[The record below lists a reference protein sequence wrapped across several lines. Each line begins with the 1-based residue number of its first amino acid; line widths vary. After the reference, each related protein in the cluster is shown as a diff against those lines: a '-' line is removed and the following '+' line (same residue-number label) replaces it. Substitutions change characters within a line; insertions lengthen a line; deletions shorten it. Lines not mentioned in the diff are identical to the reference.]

1 MKCPKCGYVSHPR
14 DHAFAPPTECPAC
27 GVIYS
32 KIYSNIDSKINAKI
46 DAKIAAQID
55 AKTDAGKSPDTQ
67 ISQEP
72 LIKKPSPVHEDTLKN
87 ARRRVE
93 MRLHQKSGDRLK
105 EKQREQTLALARR
118 LVSEGVRQRQEEWQR
133 RQAAEKASPESLPPF
148 LEIQSLPLETA
159 PVSPEA
165 ETTRIDMSPDL
176 TTGAAMSESAA
187 TLASPAH
194 VPATSSF
201 AIRTEISETN
211 APESAGT
218 VAESSPM
225 PETDE
230 NRSVPMRKG
239 HQAHVHRRRSLNGHA
254 SGVYTAIA
262 WVILTAGL
270 VGAVLSWT
278 TISDVQAQPV
288 EAVGGGLNPWPVA
301 LLLGFAYLAT
311 GVLGFAFFWVASM
324 INNQLADIRHLLL
337 RPVCQKKDTAPP
349 APEC

>member
-32 KIYSNIDSKINAKI
+32 KI
-46 DAKIAAQID
+46 
-55 AKTDAGKSPDTQ
+55 DAGKSPDMQ
-67 ISQEP
+67 ISQGP

-118 LVSEGVRQRQEEWQR
+118 LVFEGVRKRQEEWQR
-133 RQAAEKASPESLPPF
+133 RQAAENAGPESLPTF
-148 LEIQSLPLETA
+148 LEIQTPPLETT
-159 PVSPEA
+159 PVSPNA
-165 ETTRIDMSPDL
+165 ATTQIGMSPGL
-176 TTGAAMSESAA
+176 KAGVSRSESGAI
-187 TLASPAH
+187 ASPAH
-194 VPATSSF
+194 VPAEASLATLSD
-201 AIRTEISETN
+201 ISETN
-211 APESAGT
+211 APDPAGT
-218 VAESSPM
+218 AAESDPT

-230 NRSVPMRKG
+230 NRSLPMRKG
-239 HQAHVHRRRSLNGHA
+239 REVHVHRRRSLNGHA
-254 SGVYTAIA
+254 SRVYTAVA
-262 WVILTAGL
+262 WLILTAGL

-278 TISDVQAQPV
+278 TISDVQAQSV
-288 EAVGGGLNPWPVA
+288 EAAGGGLTPWPVV

-324 INNQLADIRHLLL
+324 INNQLADIRQLLL
-337 RPVCQKKDTAPP
+337 RPVCQKEDTPSACTGVLKGTPKSP
-349 APEC
+349 QCV

>member
-32 KIYSNIDSKINAKI
+32 KI
-46 DAKIAAQID
+46 
-55 AKTDAGKSPDTQ
+55 DAGKSPDMQ
-67 ISQEP
+67 ISQGP

-118 LVSEGVRQRQEEWQR
+118 LVFEGVRKRQEEWQR
-133 RQAAEKASPESLPPF
+133 RQAAENAVPESLF
-148 LEIQSLPLETA
+148 LEIQAPPLETT
-159 PVSPEA
+159 PVSPNA
-165 ETTRIDMSPDL
+165 ATTQIDMSPDL
-176 TTGAAMSESAA
+176 KAGVSRSESGAI
-187 TLASPAH
+187 ASPAH
-194 VPATSSF
+194 VPAEPSLATLSD
-201 AIRTEISETN
+201 ISETN
-211 APESAGT
+211 APEPAGT
-218 VAESSPM
+218 AAESDPT

-239 HQAHVHRRRSLNGHA
+239 REVHVHRRRSLNGHA
-254 SGVYTAIA
+254 SGVYTAVA
-262 WVILTAGL
+262 WLILTAGL

-278 TISDVQAQPV
+278 TISDVQAQSV
-288 EAVGGGLNPWPVA
+288 EAAGGGLTPWPVA

-337 RPVCQKKDTAPP
+337 RPVCQKEDTPPP

>member
-32 KIYSNIDSKINAKI
+32 KIDAKI
-46 DAKIAAQID
+46 DAKIG
-55 AKTDAGKSPDTQ
+55 TGKSPDMQ
-67 ISQEP
+67 ISQGP

-118 LVSEGVRQRQEEWQR
+118 LVSEGLRQRQEAWQR
-133 RQAAEKASPESLPPF
+133 RQAAEKAEKAVPESLPTF
-148 LEIQSLPLETA
+148 LEIQTPPLETA
-159 PVSPEA
+159 SVSPNA
-165 ETTRIDMSPDL
+165 ATTQIDRSPDL
-176 TTGAAMSESAA
+176 QAGASMSDVPEAPSLA
-187 TLASPAH
+187 TLS
-194 VPATSSF
+194 
-201 AIRTEISETN
+201 EISEIN
-211 APESAGT
+211 QPEPAGMA
-218 VAESSPM
+218 AESGPT

-230 NRSVPMRKG
+230 TRSVPMRKAG
-239 HQAHVHRRRSLNGHA
+239 QAHVHRRRSLNGHA
-254 SGVYTAIA
+254 SGVYTAVA
-262 WVILTAGL
+262 WLILTAGL

-278 TISDVQAQPV
+278 TISDVQAQSI
-288 EAVGGGLNPWPVA
+288 EAAGGGLNPWPVA

-337 RPVCQKKDTAPP
+337 RPVCQKEDTPPP
-349 APEC
+349 ASEC